1 MKTFTDNAGNTWS
14 LSITVDAVK
23 RVRSLLSVN
32 LMDVIEGTL
41 LEKLSEDP
49 VLLCD
54 VLFAVVKPEADAK
67 GITDEQF
74 GRAMGGDAIEAA
86 TAALLDDLVDF
97 FPSQRRKLLGRALA
111 KFKTFEE
118 KAMKHAN
125 AKLDALDDAAMNR
138 LLNTGGEPSGN
149 SPASSA
155 SPPAP

>member
-23 RVRSLLSVN
+23 RVRSLLNVN

-41 LEKLSEDP
+41 LEKLSADP

-111 KFKTFEE
+111 KFAEFEA

-125 AKLDALDDAAMNR
+125 AKLDALDDAAMSR

-155 SPPAP
+155 STPAP

>member
-1 MKTFTDNAGNTWS
+1 
-14 LSITVDAVK
+14 
-23 RVRSLLSVN
+23 
-32 LMDVIEGTL
+32 MDVL
-41 LEKLSEDP
+41 YVACKDQ
-49 VLLCD
+49 
-54 VLFAVVKPEADAK
+54 ADAA
-67 GITDEQF
+67 GVTDEQF

-111 KFKTFEE
+111 KFAEFEA

-125 AKLDALDDAAMNR
+125 AKLDALDDAAMSR

-149 SPASSA
+149 SPASSG